1 LFAVYCLL
9 LASSSS
15 PRRVGDGVEYWAMAE
30 QMRTGHL
37 PSATRADLARLERE
51 APAIGAGFDRSPL
64 RFPHLVGAD
73 GRQDFPHFWLYPLLN
88 VPALA
93 LVSAAGIHPGWA
105 FTLTNIVLLAAAVAI
120 VARSVSI
127 AWALLLLGGP
137 LVWWIDKAHGDVFTV
152 ALLAVGCAWWHRAP
166 AWTMIAVALAAA
178 QNPALMPV
186 WAIVCLAACWP
197 VIRARLGRRASPH
210 DVSRDSSAAAGHS
223 PGDVV
228 RDVAVDIDGRIGIG
242 TAQAKPSET
251 PRALVTAVAVSA
263 AVVALPLAY
272 YKIRLGVWSPLIGYT
287 HPTWPSLRAIVS
299 LLADPNVGLLPNAP
313 CVAAA
318 GVWAIAARDSRVPW
332 RDWMLAAAACV
343 LMLAAFS
350 QSVNLNHGAT
360 PGLNRW
366 TLWLTP
372 WLLLIV
378 RSRSPEAAAAR
389 QRETPRR
396 REASARVLIGL
407 AALNLAWGAW
417 FFRPSL
423 PEVYRYPTMT
433 ASWLWTHA
441 PRWYAPA
448 PEIFAER
455 VSHREPATLP
465 VASPGCTKVLIIDG
479 RWPASCVPTAP
490 APAGCLGADRLCYAT
505 PSAAAFAASAAS
517 SESTSLT
524 AFTPLGDVS
533 FPWAPAARSWP
544 GNAPFVAA
552 LHAELTRGDA
562 RSAGRLEPAEEIVRA
577 TNGVG
582 WTTAWSDGSRLA
594 IYVQDV
600 IATPNASLSV
610 RVDSDYNGQLID
622 LDTGKTLASITV
634 ARSTGEPSAILL
646 PVSVQHALLELERA
660 R

>member
-30 QMRTGHL
+30 QMRSGHL

-73 GRQDFPHFWLYPLLN
+73 GRQDFPHFWLYPLVN

-105 FTLTNIVLLAAAVAI
+105 FTLTNIVLLAAAFAI
-120 VARSVSI
+120 VARRVSI

-166 AWTMIAVALAAA
+166 AWTMIAIALAAA

-197 VIRARLGRRASPH
+197 VISARLGRRASPH
-210 DVSRDSSAAAGHS
+210 AVAGDSSPAAGHS
-223 PGDVV
+223 PGAVV
-228 RDVAVDIDGRIGIG
+228 RDIIDG
-242 TAQAKPSET
+242 ANET
-251 PRALVTAVAVSA
+251 QRALVTAVAVSVA
-263 AVVALPLAY
+263 IVALPLAY

-287 HPTWPSLRAIVS
+287 HPTWPSIRAIVS

-378 RSRSPEAAAAR
+378 PSR
-389 QRETPRR
+389 TPK
-396 REASARVLIGL
+396 ATARVLIGL

-433 ASWLWTHA
+433 TSWLWTHA

-455 VSHREPATLP
+455 ASHREPATLP

-490 APAGCLGADRLCYAT
+490 APASCLGADRLCYAT

-517 SESTSLT
+517 SESANLT

-562 RSAGRLEPAEEIVRA
+562 RNAGRLEPAEEIVRA

-600 IATPNASLSV
+600 IATPSASLSV
-610 RVDSDYNGQLID
+610 RVDADYNGQFID
-622 LDTGKTLASITV
+622 LDTGKTLARITV
-634 ARSTGEPSAILL
+634 ARSTDEPSAILL